1 MNKIYIGFFFF
12 FLSISCAKASITED
26 EAVNIITNLPA
37 FQKFHDNILKIDPEI
52 KVIIRPE
59 MPDSKNEYYE
69 FYVGE
74 DHETHT
80 VAWNLFA
87 IHKKTGKILI
97 FDILNAEFIPLEK
110 CARIE
115 ARCIK

>member
-1 MNKIYIGFFFF
+1 MIKIFLLFSLILYGCTKPLSEEEAFNKIENLNEVKNFAEQIE
-12 FLSISCAKASITED
+12 KAD
-26 EAVNIITNLPA
+26 ENVKA
-37 FQKFHDNILKIDPEI
+37 
-52 KVIIRPE
+52 IIRLE
-59 MPDSKNEYYE
+59 KSDNPDLYE

-80 VAWNLFA
+80 VAWNRFA

-115 ARCIK
+115 ARCIKSGT